1 MRLLKMTSEEIASLT
16 GESHDILLRDIAGVE
31 GMWRAIFGAEFERYE
46 NGYLLNKEETLYA
59 TVNYSNRIRAKIIE
73 TWRKFEDEKAY
84 TLPSDYESALE
95 QLLDQVKANRM
106 SKLMDK
112 VIAEVDAKKKAT
124 EEINEVF
131 PVEPEVI
138 EEDKPAKVVL
148 KEGVSK
154 YREDILKRK
163 NCRYSTR

>member
-1 MRLLKMTSEEIASLT
+1 MRLLKITSEELASLT

-31 GMWRAIFGAEFERYE
+31 GMWRAVFGAEFERYE

-73 TWRKFEDEKAY
+73 AWRKFEDEKAY

-112 VIAEVDAKKKAT
+112 VIAEVDAKNKTA

-131 PVEPEVI
+131 PVEPLIVK
-138 EEDKPAKVVL
+138 EDLPP
-148 KEGVSK
+148 
-154 YREDILKRK
+154 K
-163 NCRYSTR
+163 NCSKRGSFKV

>member
-1 MRLLKMTSEEIASLT
+1 MKLLKITSEELASLT

-31 GMWRAIFGAEFERYE
+31 GMWRAVFGAEFERYE

-73 TWRKFEDEKAY
+73 AWRKFEDEKAY

-106 SKLMDK
+106 SKLADK
-112 VIAEVDAKKKAT
+112 VLGEMR
-124 EEINEVF
+124 NEKG
-131 PVEPEVI
+131 
-138 EEDKPAKVVL
+138 D
-148 KEGVSK
+148 
-154 YREDILKRK
+154 
-163 NCRYSTR
+163 N

>member
-31 GMWRAIFGAEFERYE
+31 GMWRAVFGAEFERSE
-46 NGYLLNKEETLYA
+46 SGGYLLNKEETLYA

-112 VIAEVDAKKKAT
+112 VIAEVDAKKKPA

-138 EEDKPAKVVL
+138 E
-148 KEGVSK
+148 
-154 YREDILKRK
+154 
-163 NCRYSTR
+163 